1 MENLINMNKEEVLK
15 ILKNYKNSTNGD
27 LEKVMD
33 FLNED
38 FEKTKDV
45 LIKLSEH
52 LDITK
57 DSYDKIYIE
66 YKKRTNGSV

>member
-1 MENLINMNKEEVLK
+1 LENLINMNKEEVLK

>member
-1 MENLINMNKEEVLK
+1 MNKEEVLK